1 MKGWS
6 GMKKVITYG
15 TYDLLHEGHI
25 RLLKRAKALGDY
37 LIVGVTHESYDRS
50 RGKLDV
56 IHTTTE
62 RVAAIEALDYVDEVI
77 IEYDKDQKEKDI
89 LELKVDTFAI
99 GDDWVGSFDYLSQ
112 YCEVLYLSRTPAIS
126 SSMLREGLSR
136 EFKIGIVGTGRIA
149 KRFCAEAKHVP
160 NLIVQAAMSRNIDN
174 VRQFIDIT
182 GIPNGHLTLEDL
194 LKDDIDAVY
203 IASPHE
209 FHYEQAKRA
218 LLSGKHVLCE
228 KPVTLDS
235 DRLENLL
242 KLAKE
247 KELVFV
253 EAIKT
258 AFLPAFHKLL
268 FEVKNGKIGEVRE
281 VRASFTKLIE
291 NKANRE
297 WQESYG
303 GATNELASY
312 PLLLAQKILGK
323 PSSVHFFDQIDAET
337 GVDLSNRIIGQYD
350 SGAISISTV
359 GIGAKTEGSAVISGS
374 KGYIYIPAPWWL
386 TKKFMVRYEDPNHV
400 EEFEYTFE
408 GDGLRYEIS
417 EFVTLMTRNMKA
429 SEQLTHEDMLSIN
442 YVIDD
447 YNQQRKKSG

>member
-1 MKGWS
+1 
-6 GMKKVITYG
+6 MKKIITYG
-15 TYDLLHEGHI
+15 TFDLLHEGHI

-37 LIVGVTHESYDRS
+37 LVVGVTSESYDRS

-62 RVAAIEALDYVDEVI
+62 RVEAIELLDYVDEVI
-77 IEYDKDQKEKDI
+77 IEYDKEQKVKDI
-89 LELKVDTFAI
+89 QELKVDTFAI

-112 YCEVLYLSRTPAIS
+112 YCEVIYLPRTPAIS
-126 SSMLREGLSR
+126 SSMLREELLK

-160 NLIVQAAMSRNIDN
+160 NLIIQAAMSRNINN
-174 VRQFIDIT
+174 VKQFIEIT

-209 FHYEQAKRA
+209 FHYEQAKQA

-235 DRLENLL
+235 NRLEELL
-242 KLAKE
+242 NIAKE
-247 KELVFV
+247 NKLVFI

-258 AFLPAFHKLL
+258 AFLSAFHKLL

-281 VRASFTKLIE
+281 VRSSFTKLIE
-291 NKANRE
+291 DKTARE
-297 WQESYG
+297 WQKPYG

-323 PSSVHFFDQIDAET
+323 PSKLHYFDQIDEGT
-337 GVDLSNRIIGQYD
+337 GLDLSNRIIGEYD

-386 TKKFMVRYEDPNHV
+386 TKRFTVRYEDPNHI

-417 EFVTLMTRNMKA
+417 EFVTLVTRNMKA

-442 YVIDD
+442 FIIND
-447 YNQQRKKSG
+447 YNEQRKK